1 MYGKLIHANSQLGAT
16 KCNDV
21 AFSALQGKQAVLLR
35 KKEAIQPT
43 TSQQLRRKTPHLK
56 LENIQSFKQ
65 RLDMGITSRT
75 PVCMTLWL
83 GD

>member
-1 MYGKLIHANSQLGAT
+1 MQILSSGAA

-35 KKEAIQPT
+35 KEDAIQPT
-43 TSQQLRRKTPHLK
+43 TSQQLRRKTPHRK

-65 RLDMGITSRT
+65 RLDMGIPSRT
-75 PVCMTLWL
+75 AVCLTLWL